1 MRQAACIAELRRR
14 PFKSGGGVP
23 CRMLRD
29 RPASG
34 AGRTMIFKAGLMAL
48 GTTLSSDS

>member
-14 PFKSGGGVP
+14 PFKSGGFP